1 LYGFTELY
9 PYGYGLHSFVFTA
22 LFVYIFPFQ
31 CYNGDPSHHSLE
43 LHYLQANLNHQQPD
57 YFFLGAKFLLWW
69 GDFQMGS
76 VHHLTII
83 GWEENGW
90 EKNETETSKIT
101 VNFFGFTVVGP
112 SSLVERCKFQ
122 TDRICIYM
130 SDGSY
135 LRIWKV
141 VIGRTPV
148 CQKHHMSSI
157 KNLHEGI

>member
-1 LYGFTELY
+1 
-9 PYGYGLHSFVFTA
+9 
-22 LFVYIFPFQ
+22 
-31 CYNGDPSHHSLE
+31 LE

-101 VNFFGFTVVGP
+101 VNFFGFTVVGF
-112 SSLVERCKFQ
+112 SSLVERFKFQ
-122 TDRICIYM
+122 TNRICIY
-130 SDGSY
+130 
-135 LRIWKV
+135 I
-141 VIGRTPV
+141 
-148 CQKHHMSSI
+148 
-157 KNLHEGI
+157 